1 MADVEAGVNAENL
14 LENRR
19 GENEAIRI
27 DIDDEND
34 YQENYLLTRRDYS
47 LDFRYTH
54 AKQRRAIAT
63 MSELH

>member
-47 LDFRYTH
+47 LDFSILTPSNEG
-54 AKQRRAIAT
+54 Q
-63 MSELH
+63 S

>member
-1 MADVEAGVNAENL
+1 MADVEARVDAENL

-19 GENEAIRI
+19 GEDEAIRI

-34 YQENYLLTRRDYS
+34 YQENCLLARRDYS

-54 AKQRRAIAT
+54 AKRRRAIVT
-63 MSELH
+63 MSELQ

>member
-27 DIDDEND
+27 NIDDEND
-34 YQENYLLTRRDYS
+34 YRENCLLARRDYS
-47 LDFRYTH
+47 LYFRYTH
-54 AKQRRAIAT
+54 AKQRRVIVT
-63 MSELH
+63 TSELQ